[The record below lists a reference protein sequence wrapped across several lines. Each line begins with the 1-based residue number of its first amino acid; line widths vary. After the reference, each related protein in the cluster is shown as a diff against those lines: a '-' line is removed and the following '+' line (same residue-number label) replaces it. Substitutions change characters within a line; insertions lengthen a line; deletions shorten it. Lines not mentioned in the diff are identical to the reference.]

1 MNNSKTTRKV
11 SYFTRFL
18 WFVAGADVEMLSLCP
33 LDYKKYEAIGMTI
46 LMTSLVGFAAGSS
59 AAWYFTEDALW
70 TLVFGLFWSLLIFS
84 IDRSL
89 VVTLKKDPYKKSY
102 YVLPLVFRGFLAI
115 LVAGIMSIP
124 LELLV
129 FNGFIQNDIE
139 NYKSDLLKQ
148 QHKDSFDAQQSAEY
162 HSKSKSLN
170 QLLKME
176 SCKKD
181 DIEMLINNKRSERQR
196 EVNML
201 NHPNTTTYNNAKAN
215 ANGLQR
221 QLNELYSLPNSDY
234 RRNRIPGLRS
244 QISHQRS
251 VMASERNAWNSK
263 VNARILE
270 LDNEIAQLSD
280 ALRVVKEKIAKTD
293 REKQRVDSTSVSY
306 QTRAE
311 ESLNKTD
318 ERFRNGNNFTLYYA
332 VLAHAIYK
340 THKVTHERMGTDGK
354 TYTYETEE
362 FVNKDFMFLLWF
374 IRAMFFV
381 IELLPS
387 IVKVVSKAGQ
397 YELRVYHQE
406 EELKKYLHS
415 QEYQD
420 YCYKMLHG
428 DNQLEMDLQ
437 AQRHDAEKK
446 VQHDIIQAIMN
457 AEESVA
463 KESIDNWERLEK
475 GKMLVGNSVLLVYFK
490 KTNGIYK

>member
-1 MNNSKTTRKV
+1 MSNSNTTREV

-18 WFVAGADVEMLSLCP
+18 WFVAGADIEMLSLCP

-46 LMTSLVGFAAGSS
+46 LMTALVGFAAGSS

-148 QHKDSFDAQQSAEY
+148 QHQDSFDAQQAAEY
-162 HSKSKSLN
+162 DSKSKSLD
-170 QLLKME
+170 QLLKSE
-176 SCKKD
+176 SNKKD
-181 DIEMLINNKRSERQR
+181 DIITSINDKRSERQR

-201 NHPNTTTYNNAKAN
+201 NHPNTTTYNNAQAS

-234 RRNRIPGLRS
+234 RRNRIPSLRS

-263 VNARILE
+263 VNARISE

-280 ALRVVKEKIAKTD
+280 ALRVAKENIARTD
-293 REKQRVDSTSVSY
+293 KEKQRVDSTSVSY
-306 QTRAE
+306 QARAE

-362 FVNKDFMFLLWF
+362 FVNEDFMFLLWF

-446 VQHDIIQAIMN
+446 VQHDIIQAIIN

-463 KESIDNWERLEK
+463 KDSIDNWERLEK
-475 GKMLVGNSVLLVYFK
+475 GKMLVRNSVL
-490 KTNGIYK
+490 

>member
-1 MNNSKTTRKV
+1 MSNSKTTRKV

-18 WFVAGADVEMLSLCP
+18 WFVAGADIEMLSLCP

-306 QTRAE
+306 QARAE

-446 VQHDIIQAIMN
+446 VQYDIIQAIIN

-463 KESIDNWERLEK
+463 KDSIDNWEKLEK
-475 GKMLVGNSVLLVYFK
+475 GKMLVGNSVL
-490 KTNGIYK
+490 

>member
-1 MNNSKTTRKV
+1 MSNSSTTKEV
-11 SYFTRFL
+11 SFFTRFL
-18 WFVAGADVEMLSLCP
+18 WFVAGADIEMLSLCP
-33 LDYKKYEAIGMTI
+33 LDFKKYEAIGMTI

-148 QHKDSFDAQQSAEY
+148 QHEDSFDAQQAAEY
-162 HSKSKSLN
+162 DSKSKSLG
-170 QLLKME
+170 QLLKTE
-176 SCKKD
+176 SNKKD
-181 DIEMLINNKRSERQR
+181 DIESAINNKRSERQR
-196 EVNML
+196 EVNKL
-201 NHPNTTTYNNAKAN
+201 NHPNTTTYNNAQASV
-215 ANGLQR
+215 NGLQR
-221 QLNELYSLPNSDY
+221 QLNELYSLSGSDY

-251 VMASERNAWNSK
+251 VMSSERNAWNSK
-263 VNARILE
+263 VNARISE

-280 ALRVVKEKIAKTD
+280 ALRVAKENIARTD
-293 REKQRVDSTSVSY
+293 KEKQRVDSTSVSY
-306 QTRAE
+306 QAKAE
-311 ESLNKTD
+311 ESLSKTD

-340 THKVTHERMGTDGK
+340 THKVTHERMGADGK

-428 DNQLEMDLQ
+428 DHQLEMDLQ

-446 VQHDIIQAIMN
+446 VQHDIIQAIIN

-463 KESIDNWERLEK
+463 KDSIDNWEKFEK
-475 GKMLVGNSVLLVYFK
+475 GKMLVRNSVL
-490 KTNGIYK
+490 

>member
-1 MNNSKTTRKV
+1 MSNSKTTREV
-11 SYFTRFL
+11 SFFTRFL
-18 WFVAGADVEMLSLCP
+18 WFVAGADIEMLSLCP

-148 QHKDSFDAQQSAEY
+148 QHQDSFDAQQAAEY
-162 HSKSKSLN
+162 DSKSKSLD
-170 QLLKME
+170 QLLKSE
-176 SCKKD
+176 SNKKD
-181 DIEMLINNKRSERQR
+181 DIITAINDKRSERQR
-196 EVNML
+196 EANML
-201 NHPNTTTYNNAKAN
+201 NHPNTTTYNNAQAS

-263 VNARILE
+263 VNARISE

-280 ALRVVKEKIAKTD
+280 ALRVAKKNIARTD

-306 QTRAE
+306 QARAE

-463 KESIDNWERLEK
+463 KDSIDNWERLEK
-475 GKMLVGNSVLLVYFK
+475 GKMLVRNSVL
-490 KTNGIYK
+490 

>member
-1 MNNSKTTRKV
+1 MSNSNTTREV

-18 WFVAGADVEMLSLCP
+18 WFVAGADIEMLSLCP

-59 AAWYFTEDALW
+59 AAWCFTEDALW

-148 QHKDSFDAQQSAEY
+148 QHQDSFDAQQAAEY
-162 HSKSKSLN
+162 DSKSKSLD
-170 QLLKME
+170 QLLKSE
-176 SCKKD
+176 SNKKD
-181 DIEMLINNKRSERQR
+181 DIITAINDKRSERQR

-201 NHPNTTTYNNAKAN
+201 NHPNTTTYNNAQGS

-251 VMASERNAWNSK
+251 VMASERNAWNTK
-263 VNARILE
+263 VNARISE

-280 ALRVVKEKIAKTD
+280 ALRVAKENIARTD

-306 QTRAE
+306 QAKAE

-446 VQHDIIQAIMN
+446 VQHDIIQAIIN

-463 KESIDNWERLEK
+463 KDSIDNWERFEK
-475 GKMLVGNSVLLVYFK
+475 GKMLVHNSVL
-490 KTNGIYK
+490 

>member
-1 MNNSKTTRKV
+1 MSNSKTTRKV

-18 WFVAGADVEMLSLCP
+18 WFVAGADVKMLSLCP

-251 VMASERNAWNSK
+251 VMSSEINAWNSK
-263 VNARILE
+263 VNARISE

-280 ALRVVKEKIAKTD
+280 ALRVAKETIARTD
-293 REKQRVDSTSVSY
+293 KEKQRVDSTSVSY
-306 QTRAE
+306 QARAE

-446 VQHDIIQAIMN
+446 VQHDIIQAIIN

-463 KESIDNWERLEK
+463 KDSIDNWEKLEK
-475 GKMLVGNSVLLVYFK
+475 GKMLVRNSVL
-490 KTNGIYK
+490 

>member
-1 MNNSKTTRKV
+1 MSNSNTTREI
-11 SYFTRFL
+11 SCFTRFL
-18 WFVAGADVEMLSLCP
+18 WFVAGADIEMLSLCP

-70 TLVFGLFWSLLIFS
+70 TLVFGMFWSLLIFS

-148 QHKDSFDAQQSAEY
+148 QHQDSFDAQQAAEY
-162 HSKSKSLN
+162 DSKSKSLD
-170 QLLKME
+170 QLLKSE
-176 SCKKD
+176 SNKKD
-181 DIEMLINNKRSERQR
+181 DIITAINDKRSERQR
-196 EVNML
+196 EANML
-201 NHPNTTTYNNAKAN
+201 NHPNTTTYNNAQAS

-221 QLNELYSLPNSDY
+221 QLNELYSLSNSDY

-263 VNARILE
+263 VNARISE

-280 ALRVVKEKIAKTD
+280 ALRVAKENIARTD

-306 QTRAE
+306 QARAE

-446 VQHDIIQAIMN
+446 VQYDIIQAIIN

-463 KESIDNWERLEK
+463 KDSIDNWEKLEK
-475 GKMLVGNSVLLVYFK
+475 GKMLTRNSVL
-490 KTNGIYK
+490 

>member
-1 MNNSKTTRKV
+1 MSNSNTTREV
-11 SYFTRFL
+11 SCFTRFL
-18 WFVAGADVEMLSLCP
+18 WFVAGADIEMLSLCP

-70 TLVFGLFWSLLIFS
+70 SLVFGMFWSLLIFS

-148 QHKDSFDAQQSAEY
+148 QHQDSFDAQQAAEY
-162 HSKSKSLN
+162 DSKSKSLD
-170 QLLKME
+170 QLLKSE
-176 SCKKD
+176 SNKKD
-181 DIEMLINNKRSERQR
+181 DIITAINDKRSERQR
-196 EVNML
+196 EANML
-201 NHPNTTTYNNAKAN
+201 NHPNTTTYNNAQAS

-221 QLNELYSLPNSDY
+221 QLNELYSLSNSDY

-263 VNARILE
+263 VNARISE

-280 ALRVVKEKIAKTD
+280 ALRVAKENIARTD

-306 QTRAE
+306 QARAE

-446 VQHDIIQAIMN
+446 VQHDIIQAIIN

-463 KESIDNWERLEK
+463 KDSIDNWEKLEK
-475 GKMLVGNSVLLVYFK
+475 GKMLVRNSVL
-490 KTNGIYK
+490 

>member
-1 MNNSKTTRKV
+1 MSNSNTTREV
-11 SYFTRFL
+11 SCFTRFL
-18 WFVAGADVEMLSLCP
+18 WFVAGADIEMLSLCP

-70 TLVFGLFWSLLIFS
+70 TLVFGMFWSLLIFS

-148 QHKDSFDAQQSAEY
+148 QHQDSFDAQQAAEY
-162 HSKSKSLN
+162 DSKSKSLD
-170 QLLKME
+170 QLLKSE
-176 SCKKD
+176 SNKKD
-181 DIEMLINNKRSERQR
+181 DIITAINDKRSERQR
-196 EVNML
+196 EANML
-201 NHPNTTTYNNAKAN
+201 NHPNTTTYNNAQAS

-221 QLNELYSLPNSDY
+221 QLNELYSLSNSDY

-263 VNARILE
+263 VNARISE

-280 ALRVVKEKIAKTD
+280 ALRVAKETIARTD
-293 REKQRVDSTSVSY
+293 KEKQRVDSTSVSY
-306 QTRAE
+306 QARAE

-446 VQHDIIQAIMN
+446 VQHDIIQAIIN

-463 KESIDNWERLEK
+463 KDSIDNWEKLEK
-475 GKMLVGNSVLLVYFK
+475 GKMLVRNSVL
-490 KTNGIYK
+490 

>member
-1 MNNSKTTRKV
+1 MSNSKTTRKV

-18 WFVAGADVEMLSLCP
+18 WFVAGADIEMLSLCP

-201 NHPNTTTYNNAKAN
+201 NHPNTTTYNNAQAS

-306 QTRAE
+306 QARAE

-446 VQHDIIQAIMN
+446 VQHDIIQAIIN

-475 GKMLVGNSVLLVYFK
+475 GKMLVGNSVL
-490 KTNGIYK
+490 

>member
-1 MNNSKTTRKV
+1 MSNSKTTRKV

-18 WFVAGADVEMLSLCP
+18 WFVAGADIEMLSLCP

-70 TLVFGLFWSLLIFS
+70 TLVFGMFWSLLIFS

-148 QHKDSFDAQQSAEY
+148 QHQDSFDAQQAAEY
-162 HSKSKSLN
+162 DSKSKSLD
-170 QLLKME
+170 QLLKSE
-176 SCKKD
+176 SNKKD
-181 DIEMLINNKRSERQR
+181 DIITAINDKRSERQR
-196 EVNML
+196 EANML
-201 NHPNTTTYNNAKAN
+201 NHPNTTTYNNAQASP
-215 ANGLQR
+215 NGLQR
-221 QLNELYSLPNSDY
+221 QLNELYSLSNSDY

-280 ALRVVKEKIAKTD
+280 ALRVAKENIARTD

-306 QTRAE
+306 QARAE

-446 VQHDIIQAIMN
+446 VQHDIIQAIIN

-463 KESIDNWERLEK
+463 KDSIDNWERLEK
-475 GKMLVGNSVLLVYFK
+475 GKMLVRNSVL
-490 KTNGIYK
+490 

>member
-1 MNNSKTTRKV
+1 MSNSNTTREV
-11 SYFTRFL
+11 SCFTRFL
-18 WFVAGADVEMLSLCP
+18 WFVAGADIEMLSLCP

-201 NHPNTTTYNNAKAN
+201 NHPNTTTYNNAKASS
-215 ANGLQR
+215 NGLQR

-244 QISHQRS
+244 QINHERRI
-251 VMASERNAWNSK
+251 MASERNAWNSK

-306 QTRAE
+306 QARAE

-446 VQHDIIQAIMN
+446 VQHDIIQAIIN

-463 KESIDNWERLEK
+463 KDSIDNWEKLEK
-475 GKMLVGNSVLLVYFK
+475 GKMLVRNGVL
-490 KTNGIYK
+490 

>member
-1 MNNSKTTRKV
+1 MSNSNTTREV

-18 WFVAGADVEMLSLCP
+18 WFVAGADIEMLSLCP

-59 AAWYFTEDALW
+59 AAWFFTEDALW

-89 VVTLKKDPYKKSY
+89 VVTLKKNPYKKSY

-148 QHKDSFDAQQSAEY
+148 QHQDSFDAQQAAEY
-162 HSKSKSLN
+162 DSKSKSLD
-170 QLLKME
+170 QLLKSE
-176 SCKKD
+176 SNKKD
-181 DIEMLINNKRSERQR
+181 DIITAINDKRSERQR
-196 EVNML
+196 EANML
-201 NHPNTTTYNNAKAN
+201 NHPNTTTYNNAQAS

-221 QLNELYSLPNSDY
+221 QLNELYSLSNSDY

-263 VNARILE
+263 VNARISE

-280 ALRVVKEKIAKTD
+280 ALRVAKENIARTD

-306 QTRAE
+306 QARAE

-446 VQHDIIQAIMN
+446 VQHDIIQAIIN

-463 KESIDNWERLEK
+463 KDSIDNWEKLEK
-475 GKMLVGNSVLLVYFK
+475 GKMLVRNSVL
-490 KTNGIYK
+490 

>member
-1 MNNSKTTRKV
+1 
-11 SYFTRFL
+11 
-18 WFVAGADVEMLSLCP
+18 MLSLCP

-59 AAWYFTEDALW
+59 AAWYFTEDTLW
-70 TLVFGLFWSLLIFS
+70 TLAFGLFWSLLIFS

-148 QHKDSFDAQQSAEY
+148 QHDDSFDAQQAAEY
-162 HSKSKSLN
+162 DSKSKSLG
-170 QLLKME
+170 QLLKTE
-176 SCKKD
+176 SSKKD
-181 DIEMLINNKRSERQR
+181 NIEMSINNKRSERQR

-201 NHPNTTTYNNAKAN
+201 NHPNTTTYNNAQAS

-251 VMASERNAWNSK
+251 VMASEINAWNSK
-263 VNARILE
+263 VNARISE

-280 ALRVVKEKIAKTD
+280 ALRVAKETIARTD
-293 REKQRVDSTSVSY
+293 KEKQRVDSTSFSY
-306 QTRAE
+306 QARAE

-446 VQHDIIQAIMN
+446 VQHDIIQAIIN

-463 KESIDNWERLEK
+463 KDSIDNWEKLEK
-475 GKMLVGNSVLLVYFK
+475 GKMLVRNSVL
-490 KTNGIYK
+490 

>member
-1 MNNSKTTRKV
+1 MSNSNTTREV

-18 WFVAGADVEMLSLCP
+18 WFVAGADIEMLSLCP

-46 LMTSLVGFAAGSS
+46 LMTALVGFAAGSS

-148 QHKDSFDAQQSAEY
+148 QHQDSFDAQQAAEY
-162 HSKSKSLN
+162 DSKSKSLD
-170 QLLKME
+170 QLLKSE
-176 SCKKD
+176 SNKKD
-181 DIEMLINNKRSERQR
+181 DIITSINDKRSERQR

-201 NHPNTTTYNNAKAN
+201 NHPNTTTYNNAQAS

-234 RRNRIPGLRS
+234 RRNRIPSLRS

-263 VNARILE
+263 VNARISE

-280 ALRVVKEKIAKTD
+280 ALRVAKENIARTD
-293 REKQRVDSTSVSY
+293 KEKQRVDSTSVSY
-306 QTRAE
+306 QARAE

-446 VQHDIIQAIMN
+446 VQHDIIQAIIN

-463 KESIDNWERLEK
+463 KDSIDNWERLEK
-475 GKMLVGNSVLLVYFK
+475 GKMLVRNSVL
-490 KTNGIYK
+490 

>member
-1 MNNSKTTRKV
+1 MSNSNTTREV
-11 SYFTRFL
+11 SCFTRFL
-18 WFVAGADVEMLSLCP
+18 WFVAGADIEMLSLCP

-148 QHKDSFDAQQSAEY
+148 QHQDSFDAQQAAEY
-162 HSKSKSLN
+162 DSKSKSLD
-170 QLLKME
+170 QLLKSE
-176 SCKKD
+176 SNKKD
-181 DIEMLINNKRSERQR
+181 DIITAINDKRSERQR
-196 EVNML
+196 EANML
-201 NHPNTTTYNNAKAN
+201 NHPNTTTYNNAQAS

-263 VNARILE
+263 VNARISE

-280 ALRVVKEKIAKTD
+280 ALRVAKENIARTD

-306 QTRAE
+306 QARAE

-446 VQHDIIQAIMN
+446 VQHDIIQAIIN
-457 AEESVA
+457 AEESIA
-463 KESIDNWERLEK
+463 KDSIDNWERLEK
-475 GKMLVGNSVLLVYFK
+475 GKMLVRNSVL
-490 KTNGIYK
+490 

>member
-1 MNNSKTTRKV
+1 MSNSKTTRKV

-18 WFVAGADVEMLSLCP
+18 WFVAGADIEMLSLCP

-148 QHKDSFDAQQSAEY
+148 QHQDSFDAQQAAEY
-162 HSKSKSLN
+162 DSKSKSLD
-170 QLLKME
+170 QLLKSE
-176 SCKKD
+176 SNKKD
-181 DIEMLINNKRSERQR
+181 DIITAINDKRSERQR
-196 EVNML
+196 EANML
-201 NHPNTTTYNNAKAN
+201 NHPNTTTYNNAQAS

-221 QLNELYSLPNSDY
+221 QLNELYSLSNSDY

-263 VNARILE
+263 VNARISE

-280 ALRVVKEKIAKTD
+280 ALRVAKENIARTD

-306 QTRAE
+306 QARAE

-446 VQHDIIQAIMN
+446 VQHDIIQAIIN

-463 KESIDNWERLEK
+463 KDSIDNWEKLEK
-475 GKMLVGNSVLLVYFK
+475 GKMLVRNSVL
-490 KTNGIYK
+490 

>member
-1 MNNSKTTRKV
+1 MSNSNTTREV
-11 SYFTRFL
+11 SCFTRFL
-18 WFVAGADVEMLSLCP
+18 WFVAGADIEMLSLCP

-148 QHKDSFDAQQSAEY
+148 QHQDSFDAQQAAEY
-162 HSKSKSLN
+162 DSKSKSLD
-170 QLLKME
+170 QLLKSE
-176 SCKKD
+176 SNKKD
-181 DIEMLINNKRSERQR
+181 DIITAINDKRSERQR
-196 EVNML
+196 EANML
-201 NHPNTTTYNNAKAN
+201 NHPNTTTYNNAQAS

-263 VNARILE
+263 VNARISE

-280 ALRVVKEKIAKTD
+280 ALRVAKENIARTD

-306 QTRAE
+306 QARAE

-446 VQHDIIQAIMN
+446 VQHDIIQAIIN

-463 KESIDNWERLEK
+463 KDSIDNWERLEK
-475 GKMLVGNSVLLVYFK
+475 GKMLVRNSVL
-490 KTNGIYK
+490 

>member
-1 MNNSKTTRKV
+1 MSNSKTTRKV

-201 NHPNTTTYNNAKAN
+201 NHPNTTTYNNAKASS
-215 ANGLQR
+215 NGLQR

-306 QTRAE
+306 QARAE

-475 GKMLVGNSVLLVYFK
+475 GKMLVGNSVL
-490 KTNGIYK
+490 

>member
-1 MNNSKTTRKV
+1 MSNSNTTREV

-18 WFVAGADVEMLSLCP
+18 WFVAGADIEMLSLCP

-148 QHKDSFDAQQSAEY
+148 QHQDSFDAQQAAEY
-162 HSKSKSLN
+162 DSRSKSLD
-170 QLLKME
+170 QLLKSE
-176 SCKKD
+176 SNKKD
-181 DIEMLINNKRSERQR
+181 DIITAINDKRSERQR

-201 NHPNTTTYNNAKAN
+201 NHPNTTTYNNAQGS

-251 VMASERNAWNSK
+251 VMASERNAWNTK
-263 VNARILE
+263 VNARISE

-280 ALRVVKEKIAKTD
+280 ALRVAKENIARTD

-306 QTRAE
+306 QARAE

-446 VQHDIIQAIMN
+446 VQHDIIQAIIN

-463 KESIDNWERLEK
+463 KDSIDNWERLEK
-475 GKMLVGNSVLLVYFK
+475 GKMLVRNSVL
-490 KTNGIYK
+490 

>member
-1 MNNSKTTRKV
+1 MSNSNTTREV
-11 SYFTRFL
+11 SCFTRFL
-18 WFVAGADVEMLSLCP
+18 WFVAGADIEMLSLCP

-148 QHKDSFDAQQSAEY
+148 QHQDSFDAQQAAEY
-162 HSKSKSLN
+162 DSKSKSLD
-170 QLLKME
+170 QLLKSE
-176 SCKKD
+176 SNKKD
-181 DIEMLINNKRSERQR
+181 DIITAINDKRSERQR

-201 NHPNTTTYNNAKAN
+201 NHPNTTTYNNAQAS

-221 QLNELYSLPNSDY
+221 QLNELYSLSNSDY

-263 VNARILE
+263 VNARISE

-280 ALRVVKEKIAKTD
+280 ALRVAKENIARTD

-306 QTRAE
+306 QARAE

-446 VQHDIIQAIMN
+446 VQHDIIQAIIN

-463 KESIDNWERLEK
+463 KDSIDNWEKLEK
-475 GKMLVGNSVLLVYFK
+475 GKMLVRNGVL
-490 KTNGIYK
+490 

>member
-89 VVTLKKDPYKKSY
+89 VVTLKKNPYKKSY

-181 DIEMLINNKRSERQR
+181 DIEMLINNKRSERQI

-306 QTRAE
+306 QARAE

-475 GKMLVGNSVLLVYFK
+475 GKMLVGNSVL
-490 KTNGIYK
+490 

>member
-1 MNNSKTTRKV
+1 MSNSKTTRKV

-18 WFVAGADVEMLSLCP
+18 WFVAGADIEMLSLCP

-215 ANGLQR
+215 TNGLQR

-306 QTRAE
+306 QARAE

-446 VQHDIIQAIMN
+446 VQHDIIQAIIN

-463 KESIDNWERLEK
+463 KDSIDNWEKLEK
-475 GKMLVGNSVLLVYFK
+475 GKMLVRNSVL
-490 KTNGIYK
+490 

>member
-1 MNNSKTTRKV
+1 MSNSNTTREV
-11 SYFTRFL
+11 SCFTRFL
-18 WFVAGADVEMLSLCP
+18 WFVAGADIEMLSLCP

-70 TLVFGLFWSLLIFS
+70 TLVFGMFWSLLIFS

-148 QHKDSFDAQQSAEY
+148 QHQDSFDAQQAAEY
-162 HSKSKSLN
+162 DSKSKSLD
-170 QLLKME
+170 QLLKSE
-176 SCKKD
+176 SNKKD
-181 DIEMLINNKRSERQR
+181 DIITAINDKRSERQS
-196 EVNML
+196 EVNKL
-201 NHPNTTTYNNAKAN
+201 NHPNTTTYNNAQAS

-221 QLNELYSLPNSDY
+221 QLNELYSLSNSDY

-263 VNARILE
+263 VNARISE

-280 ALRVVKEKIAKTD
+280 ALRVAKENIARTD

-306 QTRAE
+306 QARAE

-446 VQHDIIQAIMN
+446 VQHDIIQAIIN

-463 KESIDNWERLEK
+463 KDSIDNWEKLEK
-475 GKMLVGNSVLLVYFK
+475 GKMLVRNGVL
-490 KTNGIYK
+490 

>member
-1 MNNSKTTRKV
+1 MSNSNTTRKV
-11 SYFTRFL
+11 RYFTHFL

-148 QHKDSFDAQQSAEY
+148 QHQDSFDAQQSAEY
-162 HSKSKSLN
+162 DSKSKSLD
-170 QLLKME
+170 QLLKRE
-176 SCKKD
+176 SNKKD
-181 DIEMLINNKRSERQR
+181 DIITAINDKRSERQR

-221 QLNELYSLPNSDY
+221 QLNELYSLPNSDC

-306 QTRAE
+306 QARAE

-354 TYTYETEE
+354 TYTFETEE

-446 VQHDIIQAIMN
+446 VQYDIIQAIIN

-463 KESIDNWERLEK
+463 KDSIDNWEKLEK
-475 GKMLVGNSVLLVYFK
+475 GKMLARNSVL
-490 KTNGIYK
+490 

>member
-1 MNNSKTTRKV
+1 MSNSNTTREV
-11 SYFTRFL
+11 SCFTRFL
-18 WFVAGADVEMLSLCP
+18 WFVAGADIEMLSLCP

-46 LMTSLVGFAAGSS
+46 LMTALVGFAAGSS

-263 VNARILE
+263 VNAHISE

-306 QTRAE
+306 QARAE

-446 VQHDIIQAIMN
+446 VQYDIIQAIIN

-463 KESIDNWERLEK
+463 KDSIDNWEKLEK
-475 GKMLVGNSVLLVYFK
+475 GKMLVGNSVL
-490 KTNGIYK
+490 

>member
-1 MNNSKTTRKV
+1 MSNSNTTREV
-11 SYFTRFL
+11 SCFTRFL
-18 WFVAGADVEMLSLCP
+18 WFVAGADIEMLSLCP

-306 QTRAE
+306 QARAE

-475 GKMLVGNSVLLVYFK
+475 GKMLVGNSVL
-490 KTNGIYK
+490 

>member
-1 MNNSKTTRKV
+1 MSISKTTREV
-11 SYFTRFL
+11 SYLTRFL
-18 WFVAGADVEMLSLCP
+18 WFIAGADIEMLSLCP

-46 LMTSLVGFAAGSS
+46 LMTALVGFAAGSS

-306 QTRAE
+306 QARAE

-475 GKMLVGNSVLLVYFK
+475 GKMLVGNSVL
-490 KTNGIYK
+490 

>member
-1 MNNSKTTRKV
+1 MSNSNTTREV
-11 SYFTRFL
+11 SCFTRFL
-18 WFVAGADVEMLSLCP
+18 WFVAGADIEMLSLCP

-148 QHKDSFDAQQSAEY
+148 QHQDSFDAQQAAEY
-162 HSKSKSLN
+162 DSKSKSLD
-170 QLLKME
+170 QLLKSE
-176 SCKKD
+176 SNKKD
-181 DIEMLINNKRSERQR
+181 DIITAINDKRSERQS
-196 EVNML
+196 EVNKL
-201 NHPNTTTYNNAKAN
+201 NHPNTTTYNNAQAS

-263 VNARILE
+263 VNARISE

-280 ALRVVKEKIAKTD
+280 ALRVAKENIARTD
-293 REKQRVDSTSVSY
+293 KEKQRVDSTSVSY
-306 QTRAE
+306 QARAE

-446 VQHDIIQAIMN
+446 VQHDIIQAIIN

-463 KESIDNWERLEK
+463 KDSIDNWEKFEK
-475 GKMLVGNSVLLVYFK
+475 GKMLVRNSVL
-490 KTNGIYK
+490 

>member
-1 MNNSKTTRKV
+1 MSNSNTTREV

-18 WFVAGADVEMLSLCP
+18 WFVAGADIEMLSLCP

-148 QHKDSFDAQQSAEY
+148 QHQDSFDAQQAAEY
-162 HSKSKSLN
+162 DSKSKSLE
-170 QLLKME
+170 QLLKSE
-176 SCKKD
+176 SNKKD
-181 DIEMLINNKRSERQR
+181 DIITAINDKRSERQR

-201 NHPNTTTYNNAKAN
+201 NHPNTTTYNNAQAS

-251 VMASERNAWNSK
+251 VMASERNTWNSK
-263 VNARILE
+263 VNARISE

-280 ALRVVKEKIAKTD
+280 ALRVAKENIARTD
-293 REKQRVDSTSVSY
+293 REKQRIDSTSVSY
-306 QTRAE
+306 QARAE

-446 VQHDIIQAIMN
+446 VQHDIIQAIVN

-463 KESIDNWERLEK
+463 KDSIDNWEKLEK
-475 GKMLVGNSVLLVYFK
+475 GKMLVRNSVL
-490 KTNGIYK
+490 

>member
-1 MNNSKTTRKV
+1 MSNSNTTRKV
-11 SYFTRFL
+11 RYFTHFL

-148 QHKDSFDAQQSAEY
+148 QHQDSFDAQQSAEY
-162 HSKSKSLN
+162 DSKSKSLD
-170 QLLKME
+170 QLLKRE
-176 SCKKD
+176 SNKKD
-181 DIEMLINNKRSERQR
+181 DIITAINDKRSERQR

-201 NHPNTTTYNNAKAN
+201 THPNTTTYNNAKAN

-306 QTRAE
+306 QARAE

-354 TYTYETEE
+354 TYTFETEE

-446 VQHDIIQAIMN
+446 VQYDIIQAIIN

-463 KESIDNWERLEK
+463 KDSIDNWEKLEK
-475 GKMLVGNSVLLVYFK
+475 GKMLARNSVL
-490 KTNGIYK
+490 

>member
-1 MNNSKTTRKV
+1 
-11 SYFTRFL
+11 
-18 WFVAGADVEMLSLCP
+18 
-33 LDYKKYEAIGMTI
+33 
-46 LMTSLVGFAAGSS
+46 MTSLVGFAAGSS

-148 QHKDSFDAQQSAEY
+148 QHQDSFDAQQAAEY
-162 HSKSKSLN
+162 DSKSKSLD
-170 QLLKME
+170 QLLKSE
-176 SCKKD
+176 SNKKD
-181 DIEMLINNKRSERQR
+181 DIITAINDKRSERQR

-263 VNARILE
+263 VNAHISE

-306 QTRAE
+306 QARAE

-446 VQHDIIQAIMN
+446 VQYDIIQAIMN

-463 KESIDNWERLEK
+463 KESIDNWEKLEK
-475 GKMLVGNSVLLVYFK
+475 GKMLVGNSVL
-490 KTNGIYK
+490 

>member
-1 MNNSKTTRKV
+1 MSISKTTREV
-11 SYFTRFL
+11 SYLTRFL
-18 WFVAGADVEMLSLCP
+18 WFIAGADIEMLSLCP

-46 LMTSLVGFAAGSS
+46 LMTALVGFAAGSS

-201 NHPNTTTYNNAKAN
+201 NHPNTTTYNNAKASS
-215 ANGLQR
+215 NGLQR
-221 QLNELYSLPNSDY
+221 QLNELYPLPNSDY

-244 QISHQRS
+244 QINHERRI
-251 VMASERNAWNSK
+251 MASERNAWNSK

-306 QTRAE
+306 QARAE

-475 GKMLVGNSVLLVYFK
+475 GKMLVGNSVL
-490 KTNGIYK
+490 

>member
-1 MNNSKTTRKV
+1 MSNSNTTREV
-11 SYFTRFL
+11 SCFTRFL
-18 WFVAGADVEMLSLCP
+18 WFVAGADIEMLSLCP

-148 QHKDSFDAQQSAEY
+148 QHQDSFDAQQAAEY
-162 HSKSKSLN
+162 DSKSKSLD
-170 QLLKME
+170 QLLKSE
-176 SCKKD
+176 SNKKD
-181 DIEMLINNKRSERQR
+181 DIITAINDKRSERQR
-196 EVNML
+196 EANML
-201 NHPNTTTYNNAKAN
+201 NHPNTTTYNNAQAS

-221 QLNELYSLPNSDY
+221 QLNELYSLSNSDY

-263 VNARILE
+263 VNARISE

-280 ALRVVKEKIAKTD
+280 ALRVAKENIARTD
-293 REKQRVDSTSVSY
+293 KEKQRVDSTSVSY
-306 QTRAE
+306 QARAE

-446 VQHDIIQAIMN
+446 VQHDIIQAIIN

-463 KESIDNWERLEK
+463 KDSIDNWEKLEK
-475 GKMLVGNSVLLVYFK
+475 GKMLVRNGVL
-490 KTNGIYK
+490 

>member
-1 MNNSKTTRKV
+1 MSISKTTREV
-11 SYFTRFL
+11 SYLTRFL
-18 WFVAGADVEMLSLCP
+18 WFIAGADIEMLSLCP

-46 LMTSLVGFAAGSS
+46 LMTALVGFAAGSS

-263 VNARILE
+263 VNAHISE

-306 QTRAE
+306 QARAE

-446 VQHDIIQAIMN
+446 VQYDIIQAIIN

-463 KESIDNWERLEK
+463 KDSIDNWEKLEK
-475 GKMLVGNSVLLVYFK
+475 GKMLVGNSVL
-490 KTNGIYK
+490 

>member
-1 MNNSKTTRKV
+1 
-11 SYFTRFL
+11 
-18 WFVAGADVEMLSLCP
+18 MLSLCP

-46 LMTSLVGFAAGSS
+46 LMTALVGFAAGSS

-148 QHKDSFDAQQSAEY
+148 QHQDSFDAQQAAEY
-162 HSKSKSLN
+162 DSKSKSLD
-170 QLLKME
+170 QLLKSE
-176 SCKKD
+176 SNKKD
-181 DIEMLINNKRSERQR
+181 DIITSINDKRSERQR

-201 NHPNTTTYNNAKAN
+201 NHPNTTTYNNAQAS

-234 RRNRIPGLRS
+234 RRNRIPSLRS

-263 VNARILE
+263 VNTRISE

-280 ALRVVKEKIAKTD
+280 ALRVAKENIARTD
-293 REKQRVDSTSVSY
+293 KEKQRVDSTSVSY
-306 QTRAE
+306 QARAE

-446 VQHDIIQAIMN
+446 VQHDIIQAIIN

-463 KESIDNWERLEK
+463 KDSIDNWERLEK
-475 GKMLVGNSVLLVYFK
+475 GKMLVRNSVL
-490 KTNGIYK
+490 

>member
-1 MNNSKTTRKV
+1 MSNSNTTREV
-11 SYFTRFL
+11 SFFTRFL
-18 WFVAGADVEMLSLCP
+18 WFVAGADIEMLSLCP

-148 QHKDSFDAQQSAEY
+148 QHQDSFDAQQAAEY
-162 HSKSKSLN
+162 DSKSKSLDH
-170 QLLKME
+170 LLKSE
-176 SCKKD
+176 SNKKD
-181 DIEMLINNKRSERQR
+181 DIVTAINDKRSERQS
-196 EVNML
+196 EVNKL
-201 NHPNTTTYNNAKAN
+201 NHPNTTTYNNAQAS

-251 VMASERNAWNSK
+251 VMASERNAWNTK
-263 VNARILE
+263 VNARISE
-270 LDNEIAQLSD
+270 LDNEIVQLSD
-280 ALRVVKEKIAKTD
+280 ALKVAKENIARTD

-306 QTRAE
+306 QARAE

-397 YELRVYHQE
+397 YELRVYHQK

-446 VQHDIIQAIMN
+446 VQHDIIQAIIN

-463 KESIDNWERLEK
+463 KDSIDNWERLEK
-475 GKMLVGNSVLLVYFK
+475 GKMLVRNSVL
-490 KTNGIYK
+490 

>member
-1 MNNSKTTRKV
+1 MSNSNTTREV
-11 SYFTRFL
+11 SCFTRFL
-18 WFVAGADVEMLSLCP
+18 WFVAGADIEMLSLCP

-129 FNGFIQNDIE
+129 FNGFIQDDIE

-148 QHKDSFDAQQSAEY
+148 QHQDSFDAQQAAEY
-162 HSKSKSLN
+162 DSKSKSLD
-170 QLLKME
+170 QLLKSE
-176 SCKKD
+176 SNKKD
-181 DIEMLINNKRSERQR
+181 DIITSINDKRSERQR

-201 NHPNTTTYNNAKAN
+201 NHPNTTTYNNAQAS

-263 VNARILE
+263 VNARISE

-280 ALRVVKEKIAKTD
+280 ALRVAKENIARTD
-293 REKQRVDSTSVSY
+293 KEKQRVDSTSVSY
-306 QTRAE
+306 QARAE

-446 VQHDIIQAIMN
+446 LQYDIIQAIIN

-463 KESIDNWERLEK
+463 KDSIDNWERLEK
-475 GKMLVGNSVLLVYFK
+475 GKMLVRNSVL
-490 KTNGIYK
+490 

>member
-1 MNNSKTTRKV
+1 MSNSKTTRKV

-18 WFVAGADVEMLSLCP
+18 WFVAGADVKMLSLCP

-46 LMTSLVGFAAGSS
+46 LMTSLAGFAAGSS

-115 LVAGIMSIP
+115 LVAGVMSIP

-263 VNARILE
+263 VNAHISE

-306 QTRAE
+306 QARAE

-446 VQHDIIQAIMN
+446 VQYDIIQAIIN

-463 KESIDNWERLEK
+463 KDSIDNWEKLEK
-475 GKMLVGNSVLLVYFK
+475 GKMLTRNSVL
-490 KTNGIYK
+490 